1 MSACYRSINE
11 MNGMPDE
18 NKKAHFGDSGF
29 RQHAPHVVVPDVI
42 RGMTSGM
49 LPFGASKGSAS
60 PARGGPEA
68 NSYYQ
73 IFQMML

>member
-1 MSACYRSINE
+1 
-11 MNGMPDE
+11 MPDK

-49 LPFGASKGSAS
+49 LPFGASKGTPST
-60 PARGGPEA
+60 RGAGMRRAKNEILQPKILQW
-68 NSYYQ
+68 NY
-73 IFQMML
+73 